1 MAHARVRA
9 NHNTW
14 KTPLLVLFLG
24 MVPAVPGI
32 FSTIAI
38 LQNAQVGH
46 PLADLV
52 QPRYLAAP
60 LPILTHI
67 IGGIVFC
74 AIAPLQFIARLRV
87 RYPQLHRA
95 GGRIVFVG
103 GFVYALTALPL
114 LLDLPD
120 GEDALKNWGLGF
132 SGIAVAFCLSLS
144 LWQAVKR
151 NISAHQ
157 LWICRAIAIG
167 LAGATRA
174 VLEILALA
182 IPGEHSSV
190 QEGII
195 MWLGMG
201 INLAILEYY
210 WRKKMRPRKSTY
222 NKFQAKHR

>member
-1 MAHARVRA
+1 MTHMRLRA
-9 NHNTW
+9 ANNPW
-14 KTPLLVLFLG
+14 KTPLLILVLG

-32 FSTIAI
+32 FSVIAI
-38 LQNAQVGH
+38 LQSAQPGH

-74 AIAPLQFIARLRV
+74 VIAPLQFIGKLRV
-87 RYPQLHRA
+87 RYPQLHRVA
-95 GGRIVFVG
+95 GRVAFAG

-114 LLDLPD
+114 LLDLPPK
-120 GEDALKNWGLGF
+120 EDALKNWGLGF
-132 SGIAVAFCLSLS
+132 SGVAVAFCLGLS
-144 LWQAVKR
+144 LWQATKR

-174 VLEILALA
+174 VLEILAFA
-182 IPGEHSSV
+182 IPVEHSPV

-195 MWLGMG
+195 MWLGMS

-210 WRKKMRPRKSTY
+210 WRKRRRPRKAT
-222 NKFQAKHR
+222 